1 METKKIVVAFVVV
14 LLAASTRDIPLD
26 HQYYQNH
33 VEGPAPGPGPSSSDA
48 VSFGSILGATLFSFI
63 AYYLHIHA

>member
-1 METKKIVVAFVVV
+1 METKKIVAFVVV
-14 LLAASTRDIPLD
+14 LIAASTRDIPLD
-26 HQYYQNH
+26 HQYNQNH
-33 VEGPAPGPGPSSSDA
+33 VEGPAPGPNSSDA